1 VSSFADATGPSTIAT
16 PAPTT
21 SVVAVPS
28 TTVPTGIRVITG
40 PVVSIPTGPVQ
51 VQLTL
56 NGTQI
61 TDVTT
66 LQMPEAFVLSHALSA
81 LAAPILRAEAL
92 IAQNAVIDTV
102 SGATLTSKAYAA
114 SLQAAL
120 DQARH

>member
-1 VSSFADATGPSTIAT
+1 MAADATGPSTIAT

-21 SVVAVPS
+21 TIPPPPVS
-28 TTVPTGIRVITG
+28 TVPTGIRVIAG

-56 NGTQI
+56 NGIQI
-61 TDVTT
+61 ADVTT

-81 LAAPILRAEAL
+81 LAAPILRAETL

-102 SGATLTSKAYAA
+102 SGATLTSKAYAE